1 MWDLRADRIQYRDD
15 AGRFEFGTMAYGC
28 ALGLASAVEFILTL
42 GPDAIFE
49 HDLKLRERVVEGL
62 KQSGAQ
68 LLSPSDEKQ
77 RSPIV
82 SARFPDVSSRTT
94 VDFLK
99 EQGVIVSPRADFVRF
114 SPHLYNS
121 SADIDYALEILDRA
135 LGY

>member
-1 MWDLRADRIQYRDD
+1 M
-15 AGRFEFGTMAYGC
+15 GK
-28 ALGLASAVEFILTL
+28 AVEFILTL
-42 GPDAIFE
+42 GSDAVFE
-49 HDLKLRERVVEGL
+49 HNLKLRERLVEGL

-68 LLSPSDEKQ
+68 LLSPSSEKE

-82 SARFPDVSSRTT
+82 SARFPDFSSRTI

-121 SADIDYALEILDRA
+121 SADIDDALEILDRA
-135 LGY
+135 LGS